1 VVIAA
6 TGANVPL
13 LIATICADNIS
24 GGMATS
30 AFVAYLSS
38 LTNLRFSATQY
49 AMLSSLMLLLPRL
62 LGGYSGALVEHV
74 GYGSFFSL
82 TALMGIP
89 TLLLIAVLWLRQ
101 RRTPLA
107 SDSASGSN

>member
-1 VVIAA
+1 
-6 TGANVPL
+6 
-13 LIATICADNIS
+13 
-24 GGMATS
+24 MATS

-62 LGGYSGALVEHV
+62 LGGYSGAMVEHV
-74 GYGSFFSL
+74 GYSSFFSL
-82 TALMGIP
+82 TALMGVP

-101 RRTPLA
+101 RRDPAVVKTG
-107 SDSASGSN
+107 GS